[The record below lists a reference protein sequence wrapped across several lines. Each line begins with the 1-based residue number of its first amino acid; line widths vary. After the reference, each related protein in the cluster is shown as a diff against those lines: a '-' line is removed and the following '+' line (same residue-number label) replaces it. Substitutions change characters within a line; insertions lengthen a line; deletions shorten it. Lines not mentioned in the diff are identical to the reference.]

1 LIQPNA
7 IVIRQTPPAF
17 VINAGLNDAWYNPA
31 TPGQGFFVT
40 VFPDIQQMFFAWF
53 TYDTERPDP
62 SVMANLGDPGAR
74 WLTAFGSYSGD
85 TASMNIELTQG
96 GIFDSAVPMPTQE
109 NYGTIEVQF
118 ADCENGL
125 LTYNIPSAGV
135 AGSIPMSRIA
145 LDNVARCEGLAA
157 AAR

>member
-1 LIQPNA
+1 
-7 IVIRQTPPAF
+7 
-17 VINAGLNDAWYNPA
+17 
-31 TPGQGFFVT
+31 
-40 VFPDIQQMFFAWF
+40 
-53 TYDTERPDP
+53 
-62 SVMANLGDPGAR
+62 
-74 WLTAFGSYSGD
+74 
-85 TASMNIELTQG
+85 MNIELTQG

-109 NYGTIEVQF
+109 NYGTIEIQF
-118 ADCENGL
+118 SDCENGL